1 MRKTLAVVVVFGVA
15 LLVASPAQAKPVKQR
30 AANAA
35 LCYET
40 YRVTFGSSD
49 RTESEIQGLLELTP
63 NKCLAIINRHV
74 GWLKAQYPSQWEAGV
89 LSERARRAASNN
101 LLGRFERAYGVTPTQ
116 IINAPGF
123 VPYD

>member
-1 MRKTLAVVVVFGVA
+1 MRKTVAVVVVFGVA

-40 YRVTFGSSD
+40 YRVTFGSD

-63 NKCLAIINRHV
+63 NKCLTIINRHV

-123 VPYD
+123 VPYG

>member
-1 MRKTLAVVVVFGVA
+1 MRKTLVVMLVVGAV
-15 LLVASPAQAKPVKQR
+15 LLVASPAQAKTVKQR

-40 YRVTFGSSD
+40 YRVTFGLSD
-49 RTESEIQGLLELTP
+49 RTESEIQGLLELTTI
-63 NKCLAIINRHV
+63 KCLAIINRHV
-74 GWLKAQYPSQWEAGV
+74 DWLKAQYPSQWEAGV

-101 LLGRFERAYGVTPTQ
+101 LLSRFERAYGVTLTQ

-123 VPYD
+123 VPYG

>member
-40 YRVTFGSSD
+40 YRVTFGSD

-63 NKCLAIINRHV
+63 NKCLTIINRHV

-123 VPYD
+123 VPYG

>member
-40 YRVTFGSSD
+40 YRVTFGSD

-63 NKCLAIINRHV
+63 NKCLTIINRHV

>member
-1 MRKTLAVVVVFGVA
+1 MRKTLAAVVVFGVA

-40 YRVTFGSSD
+40 YRVTFGSD

-63 NKCLAIINRHV
+63 NKCLTIINRHV

-123 VPYD
+123 VPYG

>member
-1 MRKTLAVVVVFGVA
+1 MRKTLAVAVVFGVA
-15 LLVASPAQAKPVKQR
+15 LLIASPAQAKPVKQR

-40 YRVTFGSSD
+40 YRVTFGSD

-63 NKCLAIINRHV
+63 NKCLTIINRHV

-123 VPYD
+123 VPYG

>member
-40 YRVTFGSSD
+40 YRVTFGSD

-123 VPYD
+123 VPYG

>member
-40 YRVTFGSSD
+40 YRVTFGSD

-63 NKCLAIINRHV
+63 NKCLTIINRHI

-123 VPYD
+123 VPYG

>member
-1 MRKTLAVVVVFGVA
+1 MRKTLVVMLVVGAV
-15 LLVASPAQAKPVKQR
+15 LLVASPAQAKTVKQR

-40 YRVTFGSSD
+40 YRVTFGLSD

-123 VPYD
+123 VPYG